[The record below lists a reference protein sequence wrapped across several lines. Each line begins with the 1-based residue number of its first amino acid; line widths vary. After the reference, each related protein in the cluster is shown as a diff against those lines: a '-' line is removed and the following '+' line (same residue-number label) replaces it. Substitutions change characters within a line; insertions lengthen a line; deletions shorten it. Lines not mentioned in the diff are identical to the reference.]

1 MSIENIH
8 LVFWISF
15 IAIYFIVFFIDMY
28 ATTHR
33 KKQMSVGIALR
44 WTAIWISIAVAYS
57 FAILLFYPQ
66 NPDSEINTRG
76 IMFTKFLSGYLTEY
90 SLSVDN
96 LFVFIMIFSLLAVHE
111 KNQPKLLKLGILLSI
126 VLRILFI
133 LVGMGLVE
141 KFHWIIYIFGVILL
155 WTAYKMAF
163 TDEDDQVDPK
173 NNFLYKTASKWFPV
187 DPDVDKSSFFSRV
200 DGKRHITMVFLVFLV
215 IGSTDVLFAV
225 DSIPAIIGVIKE
237 GASGIL
243 TYEEENFI
251 AITSNVFA
259 VMGLVSLF
267 FALKG
272 IMGLF
277 RYLKHGVSFIL
288 FFIGVKMML
297 PAIGFIHKETG
308 ESIENFFQNNSWISL
323 AVILG
328 TLTLSILLSIAIK
341 EKKDLNEAEKKLA
354 EMEADEPI
362 QLSEIAT
369 LKAEN
374 ERLRKEIADV
384 DEVEKKLEKMEAE
397 EPIQLNEIESLKA
410 ENERLRKEIEE
421 QKKQKH

>member
-1 MSIENIH
+1 MSLSNEH
-8 LVFWISF
+8 LAFWIAF
-15 IAIYFIVFFIDMY
+15 IALYLVVFVIDMY
-28 ATTHR
+28 VTSHR
-33 KKQMSVGIALR
+33 KKSMSVGIALR
-44 WTAIWISIAVAYS
+44 WTAVWVSIALAYGVA
-57 FAILLFYPQ
+57 IMLWYPQ
-66 NPDSEINTRG
+66 NPDSEVSTRG
-76 IMFTKFLSGYLTEY
+76 VMFTKFLSGYLTEY

-96 LFVFIMIFSLLAVHE
+96 LFVFIMIFSLMGVHE

-141 KFHWIIYIFGVILL
+141 RFSWIIYVFGVILL

-163 TDEDDQVDPK
+163 TNEDDQVDPK
-173 NNFLYKTASKWFPV
+173 GNFLYKTASRWFPV
-187 DPDVDKSSFFSRV
+187 DPDPDKGSFFSRI
-200 DGKRHITMVFLVFLV
+200 DGKFHITMVLLVFLV

-243 TYEEENFI
+243 TYDEENFL

-277 RYLKHGVSFIL
+277 RFLKQGVSFIL
-288 FFIGVKMML
+288 LFIGVKMML
-297 PAIGFIHKETG
+297 PAIGFINKEAG
-308 ESIENFFQNNSWISL
+308 ESIENFFKNNSWISL
-323 AVILG
+323 AVIIG

-341 EKKDLNEAEKKLA
+341 EKEEL
-354 EMEADEPI
+354 DET
-362 QLSEIAT
+362 E
-369 LKAEN
+369 E
-374 ERLRKEIADV
+374 
-384 DEVEKKLEKMEAE
+384 KLEKMEAE
-397 EPIQLNEIESLKA
+397 EPAQLAEIAALKA
-410 ENERLRKEIEE
+410 ENERLNKEIEE
-421 QKKQKH
+421 LKKTKN